1 MNADI
6 RVYPAKE
13 MKAVDMAEIVDSVQL
28 SNGILQGCAVE
39 IIQNAVHIADGRI
52 LIRGR
57 LGVVTAGNIENPT
70 LENTATCYLAAV
82 CDLAIE
88 NPFYISLLTG
98 AELDTLDQKKSQV
111 ADFNVGDGV
120 DYVILGTVQI
130 NPTTGVVSNWT
141 PQNASPVSNKSIFEP
156 VTNAVSSHSTTL
168 TSHTTTLTSHTTT
181 LNSLLSRTTKLE
193 RIADNMLDVVSL
205 YSRDVPANG
214 TSYIPLQ
221 ATSAYLVITSAP
233 RVAKGSNGIYI
244 VSTGIARLAITPISS
259 GADVVVSNPSENL
272 ILKVQNNSVVT
283 LRVLFVTLSGT
294 RIH

>member
-6 RVYPAKE
+6 RVYPDKE
-13 MKAVDMAEIVDSVQL
+13 MKAVDMAEIIDSVQL
-28 SNGILQGCAVE
+28 SNGILQGCGVE

-57 LGVVTAGNIENPT
+57 LGVVTAGNVETPA
-70 LENTATCYLAAV
+70 LEGTATCYLAAV

-98 AELDTLDQKKSQV
+98 ADKDALDQKKSRV

-141 PQNASPVSNKSIFEP
+141 PQNASPVSNNSVFGPVKSD
-156 VTNAVSSHSTTL
+156 VSSHTATL
-168 TSHTTTLTSHTTT
+168 NSHTTTLNSHTTT
-181 LNSLLSRTTKLE
+181 LNSLLTRITKLE
-193 RIADNMLDVVSL
+193 KIADNMLDVVSL
-205 YSRDVPANG
+205 YNREVPANG
-214 TSYIPLQ
+214 TGYIPLK
-221 ATSAYLVITSAP
+221 ATSAYLMVTSAP
-233 RVAKGSNGIYI
+233 RVAMGSNGIYML
-244 VSTGIARLAITPISS
+244 STGFATFAITPISP
-259 GADVVVSNPSENL
+259 GEDVVVSNPSGNL
-272 ILKVQNNSVVT
+272 IVKVENHSSVV
-283 LRVLFVTLSGT
+283 LSIMFVTLSGT